1 MRLIIYTWHKCD
13 PYVKKQTVLMADAL
27 EQDYSKSQLDELNA
41 ALSSGMF
48 VHVRSM
54 LQQMPPC
61 DIALLLESTPPKGR
75 KVIWQ
80 LVDPDYYGE
89 TLEELSED
97 VRNGLISQMNP
108 QKLADA
114 TGSLDDDD
122 LGEVLRGMPDSIY
135 QEVLRAMDTQDRS
148 RAEQALSY
156 EEDTAGAI
164 MSTDT
169 ITLRPDVTV
178 DVVLRYLRL
187 KGELPQNTDTLFV
200 VNKRDKYLGDVLIS
214 TLVTSPTTAVIKDVL
229 DEKAEVININMS
241 DTEVAQLFERHD
253 WVSAPV
259 VDDEGRLVG
268 RITIDDVVDIIR
280 EDAEH
285 SMMSMAGLDDDE
297 DTFAPAFKST
307 QRRSVWLG
315 INLFTALMAAAV
327 LNLFENTLDQL
338 AVLAVLSAIVPS
350 MGGVAGSQ
358 TLTLVI
364 RGIAVGH
371 INQSNARWLLG
382 KELAVGFLNGTI
394 WAILIAGVVAI
405 WKDNIPL
412 GAIIAFAM
420 MMNMAAAGLS
430 GVIIPL
436 VLKRLDIDPAL
447 AGSVILTTVTDIVG
461 IFAFLGTA
469 TYFMSYIT

>member
-1 MRLIIYTWHKCD
+1 MAEAQELEYT
-13 PYVKKQTVLMADAL
+13 
-27 EQDYSKSQLDELNA
+27 KSQLDELNA

-54 LQQMPPC
+54 LSQMPPC

-89 TLEELSED
+89 ILEELSED
-97 VRNGLISQMNP
+97 VRNGVIVQMNP
-108 QKLADA
+108 QKLANA
-114 TGSLDDDD
+114 TGSMDDDD
-122 LGEVLRGMPDSIY
+122 LAEVLRGMPDSIY
-135 QEVLRAMDTQDRS
+135 REVLRAMDTQDRT

-169 ITLRPDVTV
+169 ITLRPDVSV

-200 VNKRDKYLGDVLIS
+200 VNKSDKYMGDVLLS
-214 TLVTSPTTAVIKDVL
+214 ALVTSPPNAVIKDIIE
-229 DEKAEVININMS
+229 EKAEEININMS
-241 DTEVAQLFERHD
+241 DTEVAKLFARHD
-253 WVSAPV
+253 WISAPV
-259 VDDEGRLVG
+259 VDDNGHLVG

-297 DTFAPAFKST
+297 DTFAPALKST
-307 QRRSVWLG
+307 QRRSLWLG

-327 LNLFENTLDQL
+327 LNLFEETLDQL

-382 KELAVGFLNGTI
+382 KEMAVGFMNGMI
-394 WAILIAGVVAI
+394 WALLIAGVVAI
-405 WKDNIPL
+405 WKNNLFL

-420 MMNMAAAGLS
+420 MMNMVAAGLS
-430 GVIIPL
+430 GVFIPL
-436 VLKRLDIDPAL
+436 MLKRLNIDPAL

-469 TYFMSYIT
+469 TYFLQYIL